1 MADESRDTKFDEE
14 IAEIE
19 DRGRKRKVF
28 LGLGGAIVLIL
39 AIVVVVGARE
49 RARIAAEQARPK
61 FEEVSLG
68 AFLTKLSGQAIFER
82 DLGLTY
88 VQGLAEADVTPSTDF
103 VRPIEYDEVGE
114 PIPFPDD
121 VRYWSVASADSLP
134 YVIEPIENPLIGVS
148 LSDYERVD
156 IGAVDMDD
164 YGTDGPDDW
173 RPHEQESTPVVVVG
187 EAVEVE
193 DAVYVVDDP
202 NRVRLSGA
210 RSMSGLDS
218 LEVEWAIDNSAPLA
232 VFGRITNTP
241 RATGRA
247 GDVALFVM
255 LVNAVHPARSLA
267 SFEEEAPSDTTP
279 ADSDTTAAGASDTSA
294 RQ

>member
-19 DRGRKRKVF
+19 DRGKKRNVF
-28 LGLGGAIVLIL
+28 LGLGGVIVLFL

-49 RARIAAEQARPK
+49 RARLAAEAARPK

-68 AFLTKLSGQAIFER
+68 AFLTKFSGQAIFER

-88 VQGLAEADVTPSTDF
+88 VQGLAEAEVTPSTDF
-103 VRPIEYDEVGE
+103 VRPLEYDEAGD
-114 PIPFPDD
+114 PISIPDD
-121 VRYWSVASADSLP
+121 IRYWSAASTDSVP
-134 YVIEPIENPLIGVS
+134 YVIEPIENPLVGVS
-148 LSDYERVD
+148 LSDYEEID
-156 IGAVDMDD
+156 IGAVDMED
-164 YGTDGPDDW
+164 YGTGGPGDW
-173 RPHEQESTPVVVVG
+173 QSYEQESTPVVVVG

-193 DAVYVVDDP
+193 DAAYVVDDP

-210 RSMSGLDS
+210 RALSGLDS
-218 LEVEWAIDNSAPLA
+218 LEVTWAIDNNAPLA
-232 VFGRITNTP
+232 AFGRITNTP

-255 LVNAVHPARSLA
+255 LINAVHPARSLGA
-267 SFEEEAPSDTTP
+267 FEAEAPSGTT
-279 ADSDTTAAGASDTSA
+279 AASDTTAPAGPDTTA
-294 RQ
+294 RP